1 VHVLSAEELRRG
13 RSDALQGS
21 SDRSTPRDWFVKRR
35 ENMTETTTATTI
47 ESTTTT
53 TSEEHRTSIVD
64 PAFDAATK
72 VAVDAL
78 QIGRTALEKSS
89 VALAKSAFRLGTLA
103 TTLAEKKSA

>member
-1 VHVLSAEELRRG
+1 
-13 RSDALQGS
+13 
-21 SDRSTPRDWFVKRR
+21 
-35 ENMTETTTATTI
+35 MTETTTVTTI
-47 ESTTTT
+47 ESTST
-53 TSEEHRTSIVD
+53 TSEAQRTSFVD
-64 PAFDAATK
+64 TAFDAATK